1 MPFDY
6 KKEYKEFYLPPQ
18 KPQIITVPPMNFAA
32 VQGKGDPNDPAGEYK
47 AALELLY
54 GIAFTI
60 KMSCKGSHK
69 IDGYFEYVVP
79 PLEGLWHQP
88 GAEGVD
94 FSNKETFIWT
104 SMIRLPEF
112 VTRAEF
118 DWAVQ
123 EATAKKKKDFSK
135 VEFFTYDEG
144 LCVQCM
150 HIGSYDTEP
159 ETLRQLKEQK
169 VDLLHSHCP
178 VMSTILAR
186 SIRDVVDAPLVFT
199 YHTKFDVDVA
209 KLLRGRL
216 LQESALYV
224 LASNISACDEVWVV
238 SHGAGENLRSIG
250 YQGDYQV
257 MENGVDMPRG
267 RVSEEAITA
276 ATTDYDLPEGVP
288 VFLFVGRMMWY
299 KGLRIIL
306 DALKLL
312 QAGGQDFR
320 MVFIG
325 SGADAA
331 EVQEYAKPLGSKCIF
346 TGAISQRETLR
357 AWYCRA
363 DLFLFPSS
371 YDTNGLVVRE
381 AAACD
386 LAAVLIDGSC
396 AAEGVTDGV
405 DGFLIDENAGSMAA
419 KLQEICKQPEC
430 MAQVGCQA
438 GDRLYLSWGDAVK
451 RARERYGIVM
461 ENYRMGRYDDHHR
474 PMDGVLNA
482 QGSMMDALA
491 KLRDLGDGL
500 AERYR
505 EGWDEHREGIQ
516 ERRDEFREE
525 FQERLEE
532 HREGRRAFRTELKQ
546 KGEALWQKLDR
557 YL

>member
-1 MPFDY
+1 M
-6 KKEYKEFYLPPQ
+6 
-18 KPQIITVPPMNFAA
+18 
-32 VQGKGDPNDPAGEYK
+32 
-47 AALELLY
+47 
-54 GIAFTI
+54 
-60 KMSCKGSHK
+60 
-69 IDGYFEYVVP
+69 
-79 PLEGLWHQP
+79 
-88 GAEGVD
+88 
-94 FSNKETFIWT
+94 
-104 SMIRLPEF
+104 
-112 VTRAEF
+112 
-118 DWAVQ
+118 
-123 EATAKKKKDFSK
+123 
-135 VEFFTYDEG
+135 
-144 LCVQCM
+144 
-150 HIGSYDTEP
+150 
-159 ETLRQLKEQK
+159 
-169 VDLLHSHCP
+169 
-178 VMSTILAR
+178 
-186 SIRDVVDAPLVFT
+186 
-199 YHTKFDVDVA
+199 
-209 KLLRGRL
+209 
-216 LQESALYV
+216 
-224 LASNISACDEVWVV
+224 
-238 SHGAGENLRSIG
+238 
-250 YQGDYQV
+250 
-257 MENGVDMPRG
+257 
-267 RVSEEAITA
+267 
-276 ATTDYDLPEGVP
+276 
-288 VFLFVGRMMWY
+288 FLFVGRMMWY

-306 DALKLL
+306 DTLKLL
-312 QAGGQDFR
+312 QAGDQDFR

-419 KLQEICKQPEC
+419 KLQEICKRPEC

-482 QGSMMDALA
+482 QGSMMEALA

-505 EGWDEHREGIQ
+505 EGWNEHREGIQ
-516 ERRDEFREE
+516 ERRNEFREE

>member
-1 MPFDY
+1 MPEPYSISLLNDSF
-6 KKEYKEFYLPPQ
+6 PP
-18 KPQIITVPPMNFAA
+18 
-32 VQGKGDPNDPAGEYK
+32 
-47 AALELLY
+47 L
-54 GIAFTI
+54 
-60 KMSCKGSHK
+60 
-69 IDGYFEYVVP
+69 IDGVANTVVNYARELTKLGDRAIVVTP
-79 PLEGLWHQP
+79 EHPDADDSRFP
-88 GAEGVD
+88 FPVVRYPSVD
-94 FSNKETFIWT
+94 TRRLFGYLAGYPFS
-104 SMIRLPEF
+104 
-112 VTRAEF
+112 
-118 DWAVQ
+118 
-123 EATAKKKKDFSK
+123 
-135 VEFFTYDEG
+135 
-144 LCVQCM
+144 
-150 HIGSYDTEP
+150 P

-276 ATTDYDLPEGVP
+276 AAADYDLPEGVP

-306 DALKLL
+306 DAL
-312 QAGGQDFR
+312 A
-320 MVFIG
+320 M
-325 SGADAA
+325 
-331 EVQEYAKPLGSKCIF
+331 
-346 TGAISQRETLR
+346 
-357 AWYCRA
+357 
-363 DLFLFPSS
+363 
-371 YDTNGLVVRE
+371 
-381 AAACD
+381 
-386 LAAVLIDGSC
+386 
-396 AAEGVTDGV
+396 
-405 DGFLIDENAGSMAA
+405 
-419 KLQEICKQPEC
+419 
-430 MAQVGCQA
+430 
-438 GDRLYLSWGDAVK
+438 
-451 RARERYGIVM
+451 
-461 ENYRMGRYDDHHR
+461 
-474 PMDGVLNA
+474 
-482 QGSMMDALA
+482 
-491 KLRDLGDGL
+491 LRDLGDGL
-500 AERYR
+500 ADRYR

-516 ERRDEFREE
+516 ARRDEFREE